1 MISREHRGSAYAIL
15 SGFLYGF
22 VGYFGISVIRSSI
35 SVTNML
41 FWRFL
46 IASLVMAL
54 ILTKQLKAAPV
65 SKKEMG
71 IAFIN
76 GALFYGLSTL
86 LYFIACPYI
95 GSGLSM
101 VIFFTYPAMVMLLN
115 HFLYGQRIPTIYYY
129 AIVIII
135 VGMSFFIDT
144 QEMKLD
150 MIGIALSIT
159 SAFLYAGYIVSSK
172 KITTLPPQVTTLMV
186 CLGCMFTCLIFAL
199 VTHSVTIPRTL
210 PVWINLF
217 GIAIVSTTVPILL
230 LLYSLNYIRSEKTSI
245 LSVLEPIFVLIFGV
259 TLLGEPMKLQYAIG
273 VIIVLTGALL
283 TLFSQQTRSNSVESL
298 RDNALEAKIFEK

>member
-54 ILTKQLKAAPV
+54 ILTKQLEAAPV

-71 IAFIN
+71 LAFIN

-95 GSGLSM
+95 GSGLGM

-115 HFLYGQRIPTIYYY
+115 HFLYGQRIPTIYYS
-129 AIVIII
+129 AIAIII
-135 VGMSFFIDT
+135 IGMGFFIDT
-144 QEMKLD
+144 HEMKLD

-172 KITTLPPQVTTLMV
+172 KITSLTPQVTTLMV
-186 CLGCMFTCLIFAL
+186 CLGCMFTCFVFAL
-199 VTHSVTIPRTL
+199 VTHSLTIPRTL

-283 TLFSQQTRSNSVESL
+283 TLFSQQTRSNSVEPL
-298 RDNALEAKIFEK
+298 RDEALEAKTLEK